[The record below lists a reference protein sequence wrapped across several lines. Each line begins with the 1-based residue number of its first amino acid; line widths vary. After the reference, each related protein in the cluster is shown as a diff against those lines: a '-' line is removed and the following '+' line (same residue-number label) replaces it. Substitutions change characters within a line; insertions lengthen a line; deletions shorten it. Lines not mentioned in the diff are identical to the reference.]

1 MKQVTCLLTPS
12 IYRNTSVNS
21 GSKFNKNNVA
31 IRIFFKF
38 AGLKKKWG
46 QLIAKVDERL
56 WSFYSCRFSYFLHN
70 KVNYFMHR
78 NRSSIFLLKLICS
91 C

>member
-31 IRIFFKF
+31 IRIFFKI
-38 AGLKKKWG
+38 AGLKKNG
-46 QLIAKVDERL
+46 D
-56 WSFYSCRFSYFLHN
+56 S
-70 KVNYFMHR
+70 
-78 NRSSIFLLKLICS
+78 
-91 C
+91 